1 MQLKPSDSYQQV
13 QVRSFLGGFFVKH
26 GQISL
31 VSRKLTLF
39 FRKWK
44 NWHFIGNPRVR
55 LAFFTTSIL
64 PRSAWGATLISPE
77 VDTSMLLAHPIL
89 TVLATGENWRAMGCL
104 SGRIA
109 ASEGDKQI
117 LASLLNDTL
126 RIFFSKSHINR
137 ICLQKKFVSGSDLRV
152 MAWRKRKKKPM
163 VLHNCTGVC
172 LHAAV
177 QHATG
182 KWKSSLEQ
190 ERFRETGQCTVHWWF
205 SLPAATS
212 ASACDNAYNH
222 KTGFASNKRLP
233 VENHGIPWFCATAGE
248 NLHRNKVQR
257 NGAMHR

>member
-109 ASEGDKQI
+109 ASEGDTQI

-126 RIFFSKSHINR
+126 RKIFSKSHINR
-137 ICLQKKFVSGSDLRV
+137 ICLQKEFVSGSDLRV
-152 MAWRKRKKKPM
+152 TWRKRKKKSTP
-163 VLHNCTGVC
+163 VC
-172 LHAAV
+172 
-177 QHATG
+177 
-182 KWKSSLEQ
+182 SSCGPQQMKLNPADPALNPAPGRWTSSGSHLRSETTLQ
-190 ERFRETGQCTVHWWF
+190 EVDPFQWIF
-205 SLPAATS
+205 SMTFS
-212 ASACDNAYNH
+212 DQKH
-222 KTGFASNKRLP
+222 
-233 VENHGIPWFCATAGE
+233 HGICIF
-248 NLHRNKVQR
+248 QYF
-257 NGAMHR
+257 

>member
-109 ASEGDKQI
+109 ASEGDTQI

-126 RIFFSKSHINR
+126 RKFFSKSHINR
-137 ICLQKKFVSGSDLRV
+137 ICLQKEFVSGSDLRV
-152 MAWRKRKKKPM
+152 MAWRKRKKKSTP
-163 VLHNCTGVC
+163 VC
-172 LHAAV
+172 
-177 QHATG
+177 
-182 KWKSSLEQ
+182 SSCVPQTHLSMWSPTD
-190 ERFRETGQCTVHWWF
+190 ETQPHRPSPQPGTW
-205 SLPAATS
+205 SLDIQRQPPEIGNDTS
-212 ASACDNAYNH
+212 RGRSLSVD
-222 KTGFASNKRLP
+222 F
-233 VENHGIPWFCATAGE
+233 FDDF
-248 NLHRNKVQR
+248 
-257 NGAMHR
+257 

>member
-126 RIFFSKSHINR
+126 RFFFSKSHINR
-137 ICLQKKFVSGSDLRV
+137 ICLQKEFVSGSDLRV
-152 MAWRKRKKKPM
+152 MAWRKRKKKS
-163 VLHNCTGVC
+163 NY
-172 LHAAV
+172 
-177 QHATG
+177 
-182 KWKSSLEQ
+182 SSG
-190 ERFRETGQCTVHWWF
+190 F
-205 SLPAATS
+205 S
-212 ASACDNAYNH
+212 ASKIARAKKEAGFFSH
-222 KTGFASNKRLP
+222 GHGFAGCLNWIRMHFKMFEFLLKIKKKR
-233 VENHGIPWFCATAGE
+233 EMI
-248 NLHRNKVQR
+248 
-257 NGAMHR
+257 MY